1 MPRRQAR
8 GDRVSEAEHK
18 PASIGALSRE
28 TAERQ
33 FRMLIESVTDYA
45 IVLLDP
51 EGRVVTWNAGAQRT
65 QGYAADEI
73 IGQHFS
79 RFYPAS
85 AIERGWPAHELK
97 VARSE
102 GRFED
107 EGWRVRKDGV
117 PFWAN
122 VIITAL
128 KDESGTLVGFGKII
142 RDMTE
147 RRREQET
154 LRQSEERFRLLV
166 EGVKDYAIFM
176 LDPEG
181 RITSWNAGAER
192 TKGYTAGEI
201 IGRHFSTFYPPD
213 ARAVDWPAH
222 ELRVARA
229 EGRYEEEGWRVRKDG
244 TRFWA
249 SVVLTPVYDHTGELR
264 GYAKV
269 TRDLTQRRHVEELQ
283 EASRQMGEFIAML
296 AHELRNPLAPIRNAL
311 QVMGLRRLGDP
322 QLEWCRD
329 VLERQVLHLGHLVDD
344 LLDVNRIT
352 SGKILLKPEAV
363 DLASVIERAVESSTP
378 LLQQRRHRL
387 EIDLPGTPLVVR
399 ADPTRLSQV
408 FLNLLNNAAKY
419 TPEGGVVR
427 IGASAE
433 GEHAVV
439 RVRDNGVGIASDL
452 LPKIFDLFVQGSRT
466 LDRSEGGLGI
476 GLTLVRE
483 IVRLHGGRVAVSS
496 PGPMLGSEFAVS
508 LALLRTGAAEPQKNG
523 ENRKE
528 HAAPFSR
535 RVLVVDDNRDSAD
548 SMAMLLRATGHEV
561 ETAHD
566 GPGAL
571 ERAPHYLPEYVLLD
585 IGLPGMNGYTVAE
598 RLRALPGLRNVKVI
612 AMTGYGQEEDRKR
625 SREAGFDHHLVK
637 PVDFD
642 TLCSILG
649 PDEAPAA

>member
-8 GDRVSEAEHK
+8 GNCVNDAERK

-28 TAERQ
+28 TAEQQ

-45 IVLLDP
+45 IFLLDP
-51 EGRVVTWNAGAQRT
+51 EGRVVTWNAGAERT
-65 QGYAADEI
+65 QGYKADEI
-73 IGQHFS
+73 IGHHFS

-85 AIERGWPAHELK
+85 AIGRGWPAHELK

-107 EGWRVRKDGV
+107 EGWRVKKDGV

-128 KDESGTLVGFGKII
+128 KDPSGTLVGFGKII

-166 EGVKDYAIFM
+166 ESVKDYAIFM
-176 LDPEG
+176 LDPQG
-181 RITSWNAGAER
+181 HITSWNAGAER
-192 TKGYTAGEI
+192 AKGYTAGEI
-201 IGRHFSTFYPPD
+201 IGQHFSTFYPPD
-213 ARAVDWPAH
+213 ARAVDWPSH

-329 VLERQVLHLGHLVDD
+329 VLDRQVSHLGHLVDD

-387 EIDLPGTPLVVR
+387 EIDLPRTPLVVR

-427 IGASAE
+427 IGAAAE

-452 LPKIFDLFVQGSRT
+452 LPRIFDLFVQGSRS

-476 GLTLVRE
+476 GLTQ
-483 IVRLHGGRVAVSS
+483 
-496 PGPMLGSEFAVS
+496 GSEFVVS
-508 LALLRTGAAEPQKNG
+508 LALLRTGAAQPEQ
-523 ENRKE
+523 NRAGRE
-528 HAAPFSR
+528 AHAAPFGR
-535 RVLVVDDNRDSAD
+535 RVLVVDDNIDSAD

-571 ERAPHYLPEYVLLD
+571 ERAPQYLPEYVLLD

-598 RLRALPGLRNVKVI
+598 RLRALPGLGGVKLI
-612 AMTGYGQEEDRKR
+612 AMTGYGQEDDRRR

-642 TLCSILG
+642 TLCAILA

>member
-1 MPRRQAR
+1 MPRRQAC
-8 GDRVSEAEHK
+8 GDRVSDTGAK
-18 PASIGALSRE
+18 RSRTSALSRE
-28 TAERQ
+28 TAEQQYRI
-33 FRMLIESVTDYA
+33 LVESVSDYA
-45 IVLLDP
+45 IILLDP
-51 EGRVVTWNAGAQRT
+51 EGCIVTWNAGAERT

-73 IGQHFS
+73 IGEHFS
-79 RFYPAS
+79 RFYPQS
-85 AIERGWPAHELK
+85 AIERGWPQHELT

-107 EGWRVRKDGV
+107 EGWRVRKDGA

-128 KDESGTLVGFGKII
+128 RDPSGTLVGFGKII

-147 RRREQET
+147 RRREQDS

-166 EGVKDYAIFM
+166 EGVQDYAIFM
-176 LDPEG
+176 LDPG
-181 RITSWNAGAER
+181 GHITSWNPGAER
-192 TKGYTAGEI
+192 TKGYTANEI
-201 IGRHFSTFYPPD
+201 IGRHFSTFYPAD
-213 ARAVDWPAH
+213 ARAVDWPSH

-249 SVVLTPVYDHTGELR
+249 SVVLTPVYDRTGELR

-296 AHELRNPLAPIRNAL
+296 AHELRNPLAPIGNAL

-329 VLERQVLHLGHLVDD
+329 VLERQVAHMGRLVDD

-363 DLASVIERAVESSTP
+363 DVASVIERAIESSTP

-387 EIDLPGTPLVVR
+387 EIDLPKTPLIVR
-399 ADPTRLSQV
+399 ADATRLSQV

-427 IGASAE
+427 IEAAAE

-439 RVRDNGVGIASDL
+439 HVRDNGVGIASEL
-452 LPKIFDLFVQGSRT
+452 LPKIFDLFVQGSRS

-483 IVRLHGGRVAVSS
+483 IVRLHGGTVAVSS
-496 PGPMLGSEFAVS
+496 AGPMQGSEFVVS
-508 LALLRTGAAEPQKNG
+508 LALLKTPPAEPRSRVKDAQ
-523 ENRKE
+523 EN
-528 HAAPFSR
+528 AAAFGR
-535 RVLVVDDNRDSAD
+535 RILVVDDNRDSVD
-548 SMAMLLRATGHEV
+548 SMAMLLRAIGHEV

-566 GPGAL
+566 GAGAL
-571 ERAPHYLPEYVLLD
+571 ERAPQYLPEYVLLD
-585 IGLPGMNGYTVAE
+585 IGLPGMSGYTVAQ
-598 RLRALPGLRNVKVI
+598 RLRALPALREVKLI
-612 AMTGYGQEEDRKR
+612 AMTGYGQEDDRRR

-637 PVDFD
+637 PVDFG
-642 TLCSILG
+642 TLCAILSADAR
-649 PDEAPAA
+649 PSA

>member
-1 MPRRQAR
+1 MS
-8 GDRVSEAEHK
+8 DAERDGK
-18 PASIGALSRE
+18 RPGALSRH

-33 FRMLIESVTDYA
+33 FRMLVESVTDYA
-45 IVLLDP
+45 IFLLDP

-65 QGYAADEI
+65 QGYAAEEI
-73 IGQHFS
+73 IGHHFS
-79 RFYPAS
+79 RFYPTP
-85 AIERGWPAHELK
+85 AIERGWPDHELT
-97 VARSE
+97 VARNE

-107 EGWRVRKDGV
+107 EGWRVRKDGAE
-117 PFWAN
+117 FWAN

-128 KDESGTLVGFGKII
+128 RDESGALVGFGKIV

-166 EGVKDYAIFM
+166 GSVKDYAIFM
-176 LDPEG
+176 LDTDG
-181 RITSWNAGAER
+181 HITSWNAGAER
-192 TKGYTAGEI
+192 SKGYTANEI
-201 IGRHFSTFYPPD
+201 IGQHFSVFYPPD
-213 ARAVDWPAH
+213 ARAVDWPSH

-244 TRFWA
+244 ARFWA
-249 SVVLTPVYDHTGELR
+249 SVVITPVYDRTGELR

-283 EASRQMGEFIAML
+283 EASRQMSEFIAML

-322 QLEWCRD
+322 QLEWCRG
-329 VLERQVLHLGHLVDD
+329 VLDRQVSHLGRLVDD

-352 SGKILLKPEAV
+352 SGKILLKLESV
-363 DLASVIERAVESSTP
+363 DLTSVLERAIESSTP

-387 EIDLPGTPLVVR
+387 EIDLPTPLIVC
-399 ADPTRLSQV
+399 ADATRLSQV

-427 IGASAE
+427 IEAAAE
-433 GEHAVV
+433 GTHAVV
-439 RVRDNGVGIASDL
+439 RVRDNGVGISADL

-483 IVRLHGGRVAVSS
+483 IVGLHGGAVSVAS
-496 PGPMLGSEFAVS
+496 PGQGQGSEFIVR
-508 LALLRTGAAEPQKNG
+508 LALDARAAEPERSPEPLK
-523 ENRKE
+523 R
-528 HAAPFSR
+528 HAAAFGR
-535 RVLVVDDNRDSAD
+535 RILVVDDNLDSAET
-548 SMAMLLRATGHEV
+548 MAMLLRATGHEV

-566 GPGAL
+566 GASAL
-571 ERAPHYLPEYVLLD
+571 ERAPHYCPEYVLLD
-585 IGLPGMNGYTVAE
+585 IGLPGMSGYTVAE
-598 RLRALPGLRNVKVI
+598 RLRALPVLHGVKLI
-612 AMTGYGQEEDRKR
+612 AMTGYGQEEDRRR

-637 PVDFD
+637 PVDFGA
-642 TLCSILG
+642 LSAILG